1 MMRWLLYAAFVLIGD
16 ATFADTVFATVTIR
30 AREVI
35 SAESIVLKEVDTA
48 GAVSVMSDAIGAEAK
63 RAIYAG
69 HPVMA
74 SQITL
79 AATIE
84 RNQVTTAIFVQ
95 NGLTIST
102 EARALERGTVG
113 DVIRAMNLVSRNTIR
128 AEVTADGTLRV
139 LP

>member
-1 MMRWLLYAAFVLIGD
+1 MRWLLF
-16 ATFADTVFATVTIR
+16 ATVMLNGHEAFADTVYANVTIR

-35 SAESIVLKEVDTA
+35 SAESIVLKNVDTA
-48 GAVSVMSDAIGAEAK
+48 GAVSVLSDAIGAEAK

-74 SQITL
+74 SQITH
-79 AATIE
+79 AAAIE
-84 RNQVTTAIFVQ
+84 RNQIATAIFAQ

-102 EARALERGTVG
+102 EARALERGAVG

-128 AEVTADGTLRV
+128 AEVTSDGMLRV